1 LIAHEIL
8 FKPQI
13 YDYLSS
19 AAICA
24 WTEGYR
30 ATDIIESIVLLAAED
45 NSQGRQPW
53 ALFSPPTILM
63 ARDIKK
69 HSLIFKKFIKLPMG
83 LNAAAGGVPET
94 IF

>member
-30 ATDIIESIVLLAAED
+30 TTAAMLLMMKITTTCPNIAKPHV
-45 NSQGRQPW
+45 SG
-53 ALFSPPTILM
+53 
-63 ARDIKK
+63 
-69 HSLIFKKFIKLPMG
+69 
-83 LNAAAGGVPET
+83 
-94 IF
+94 